1 MKVVNRPEGWI
12 GYRLNILGIRVWEND
27 CQLVAKIGGD
37 RWETIG
43 PRRTLPVHIPQTVE
57 ELKAAAADSL
67 RTTAYQYVTVQ
78 KEADLVEVLC
88 QQKDFE
94 VALRDKVDKFVE

>member
-1 MKVVNRPEGWI
+1 
-12 GYRLNILGIRVWEND
+12 LNILGIRVWEND

-37 RWETIG
+37 RWETVG

-57 ELKAAAADSL
+57 ELKTAAADSL
-67 RTTAYQYVTVQ
+67 RTTAYQSATGQ
-78 KEADLVEVLC
+78 KEADLIEVLC

>member
-1 MKVVNRPEGWI
+1 MKVVNRAEGWI
-12 GYRLNILGIRVWEND
+12 GYRSNILGIRVWEND

-43 PRRTLPVHIPQTVE
+43 PRRTLPVHIPQTIE
-57 ELKAAAADSL
+57 DKAATADSL
-67 RTTAYQYVTVQ
+67 RTTAYQYVTGH

-88 QQKDFE
+88 EQKDFE
-94 VALRDKVDKFVE
+94 VALRDKVDKFVK